1 MKTQTLYDFRTL
13 TGFCSGKDLH
23 EFFAHVVGDPS
34 PGGNVE
40 IDASEALDLIVSNL
54 DAMEANNQK
63 DVAIVEDCRIARRL
77 ATVLCRD

>member
-1 MKTQTLYDFRTL
+1 MKAQALYDFRTL
-13 TGFCSGKDLH
+13 TGFCSGTDLH
-23 EFFAHVVGDPS
+23 EWFADATGDPS
-34 PGGNVE
+34 PRGSIEVE
-40 IDASEALDLIVSNL
+40 GEEALGFINCCL